1 MGVRDRFALWFR
13 PAVYLG
19 QNTTTLTGAVLTT
32 AAAVTMIAFWV
43 FELLSVHPLHPYVG
57 IIIFLILPG
66 IFVLGLVVMPL
77 GALLRRR
84 SLRAQGLLPEI
95 YPHIDFRTPS
105 LRRAFA
111 WVMFLTFLNVAI
123 LGTASYRGVEY
134 MDSVQFCG
142 QTCHTVM
149 APEFTAYQNS
159 PHQRVACVQ
168 CHIGPGAPWFV
179 RSKLSG
185 ARQVFAV
192 TFHTY
197 SRPIPSPVHQL
208 RPARETCEQCHWPQ
222 RFTGDKFLVRT
233 KYSDDEK
240 NTPLTTVLVLKIGG
254 HTWQGAVGI
263 HGRHLA
269 PSPGDGGAR
278 ISYISIDGRRQV
290 IPRVTTVDQNG
301 QTVEYISS
309 EVKTTPEELA
319 RGEHRRMDCMDC
331 HNRPTHAFQMPERA
345 VDQEMS
351 VGRISPELPYIKKKA
366 VELLRAEYPDRETA
380 RQRIGSSVADFYRTN
395 YPDTYRDH
403 RALVETAGQ
412 QVVAIYLRNVFPE
425 MKVTWGTHPNN
436 IGHEDFLGCF
446 RCHDGNHTSADGR
459 AIPNDCNTCH
469 TILAMEEQNP
479 KVLAEMG
486 LK

>member
-1 MGVRDRFALWFR
+1 MELRKRLALWFR

-19 QNTTTLTGAVLTT
+19 ENKTTLAGAVLTT
-32 AAAVTMIAFWV
+32 AAAVTMVAFWV
-43 FELLSVHPLHPYVG
+43 IEVLFGLSIHPYVG

-66 IFVLGLVVMPL
+66 IFVFGLILMPV

-84 SLRAQGLLPEI
+84 VLRKQGLLPEV
-95 YPHIDFRTPS
+95 YPQIDFRKRS
-105 LRRAFA
+105 LRRAFS
-111 WVMFLTFLNVAI
+111 WVVLLTFFNVAI

-149 APEFTAYQNS
+149 TPEFTAYQNS

-197 SRPIPSPVHQL
+197 SRPIPSPVKFL

-222 RFTGDKFLVRT
+222 KFTGDKFLVRT

-240 NTPLTTVLVLKIGG
+240 NTALTTVLVLKIGG

-263 HGRHLA
+263 HGRHL
-269 PSPGDGGAR
+269 DTLER
-278 ISYISIDGRRQV
+278 IRYVSTDGRRQV
-290 IPRVTTVDQNG
+290 IPRVSYLDDSG
-301 QTVEYISS
+301 STVEFISNDIK
-309 EVKTTPEELA
+309 VTPEQLA
-319 RGEHRRMDCMDC
+319 RGEHRSMDCMDC

-345 VDQEMS
+345 VDTELS
-351 VGRISPELPYIKKKA
+351 EGRISPELPYIKKKA

-380 RQRIGSSVADFYRTN
+380 RQRILSSIADFYRTS
-395 YPDTYRDH
+395 YPETYRDH
-403 RALVETAGQ
+403 RALVETAAQG
-412 QVVAIYLRNVFPE
+412 VAAIYLRNVFPE
-425 MKVTWGTHPNN
+425 MKLTWGTHPNN
-436 IGHEDFLGCF
+436 LGHEDFPGCF
-446 RCHDGNHTSADGR
+446 RCHDGSHASADGR
-459 AIPNDCNTCH
+459 IIRNDCNACH
-469 TILAMEEQNP
+469 TILAMDEQNP
-479 KVLAEMG
+479 KTLTEIG

>member
-1 MGVRDRFALWFR
+1 MELRERFALWFR

-19 QNTTTLTGAVLTT
+19 QNLTTLTGAVLTT
-32 AAAVTMIAFWV
+32 AAAVTMIAYWILD
-43 FELLSVHPLHPYVG
+43 LLTEQPVHPYIG
-57 IIIFLILPG
+57 ILIFLILPG
-66 IFVLGLVVMPL
+66 IFVLGLVLMPL

-84 SLRAQGLLPEI
+84 ALRARGQLPEA
-95 YPHIDFRTPS
+95 YPRIDFSLPY

-111 WVMFLTFLNVAI
+111 WVVLLTFVNVSI
-123 LGTASYRGVEY
+123 LGAASYRGVEY

-185 ARQVFAV
+185 VRQVFAV

-197 SRPIPSPVHQL
+197 SRPIPSPVKFL

-222 RFTGDKFLVRT
+222 KFTGDKFLVRT
-233 KYSDDEK
+233 KYSEDEK

-254 HTWQGAVGI
+254 RTWQGAVGI
-263 HGRHLA
+263 HGRHLDTNA
-269 PSPGDGGAR
+269 GEGDTR
-278 ISYISIDGRRQV
+278 IGYISIDGHRQV
-290 IPRVTTVDQNG
+290 IPRVTYADPSG
-301 QTVEYISS
+301 QTIEFVSS
-309 EVKTTPEELA
+309 EVKTTPEQLA
-319 RGEHRRMDCMDC
+319 GGEHRRMDCMDC

-345 VDQEMS
+345 VDREMS
-351 VGRISPELPYIKKKA
+351 EGRISPELPYIKKKA
-366 VELLRAEYPDRETA
+366 VEVLRVEYPDRETA
-380 RQRIGSSVADFYRTN
+380 GQRIASSITEFYRAS
-395 YPDTYRDH
+395 YPETYRDH
-403 RALVETAGQ
+403 RALVEMAAQ

-436 IGHEDFLGCF
+436 IGHEDFVGCF
-446 RCHDGNHTSADGR
+446 RCHDGSHTSADSR
-459 AIPNDCNTCH
+459 TIPNDCNTCH
-469 TILAMEEQNP
+469 TILAMEESNP
-479 KVLAEMG
+479 KVLADLG

>member
-1 MGVRDRFALWFR
+1 MGLRNRLALWFR

-19 QNTTTLTGAVLTT
+19 QNPTTLTGAVLTT
-32 AAAVTMIAFWV
+32 AAAITMIAFWV
-43 FELLSVHPLHPYVG
+43 FELLSAQPLHPYVG
-57 IIIFLILPG
+57 IIIFLMLPG
-66 IFVLGLVVMPL
+66 IFVLGLVLMPL

-84 SLRAQGLLPEI
+84 SLQAQGLLPEI
-95 YPHIDFRTPS
+95 YPQIDFRLPS

-179 RSKLSG
+179 RAKLSG
-185 ARQVFAV
+185 VRQVFAV

-197 SRPIPSPVHQL
+197 SRPIPSPVHEL

-222 RFTGDKFLVRT
+222 KFTGDKFLVRT

-240 NTPLTTVLVLKIGG
+240 NTPVTTVLVLKIGG
-254 HTWQGAVGI
+254 HSWQGGVGI
-263 HGRHLA
+263 HGRHLDTD
-269 PSPGDGGAR
+269 PRGGER
-278 ISYISIDGRRQV
+278 ITYISIDGHRQV
-290 IPRVTTVDQNG
+290 IPRVIYNDDSG
-301 QTVEYISS
+301 KTVEFVSS
-309 EVKTTPEELA
+309 EVTATPEQLA

-345 VDQEMS
+345 VDLEMS
-351 VGRISPELPYIKKKA
+351 AGRISPELPYIKKKA
-366 VELLRAEYPDRETA
+366 VELLRVEYPDHETA
-380 RQRIGSSVADFYRTN
+380 RQRIASSIVEFYRTN
-395 YPDTYRDH
+395 YPDAYRDH
-403 RALVETAGQ
+403 RGLVETAVQ
-412 QVVAIYLRNVFPE
+412 QVAAIYQRNVFPE

-459 AIPNDCNTCH
+459 MIPNDCNTCH
-469 TILAMEEQNP
+469 TILAMEEQSP
-479 KVLAEMG
+479 KVLAEIG